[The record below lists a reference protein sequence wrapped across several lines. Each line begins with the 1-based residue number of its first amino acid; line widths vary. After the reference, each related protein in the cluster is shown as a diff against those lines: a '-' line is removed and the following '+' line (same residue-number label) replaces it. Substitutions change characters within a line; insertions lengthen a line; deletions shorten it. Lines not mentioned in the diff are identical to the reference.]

1 MKTFLILLH
10 MIKIIALHRV
20 DDKPVFEVTMN
31 KFSGIYVA
39 PGKIVKIPWQPKT
52 FIHSVKIPQL
62 KVD

>member
-10 MIKIIALHRV
+10 MIKIIPLHRV

-39 PGKIVKIPWQPKT
+39 PGKK
-52 FIHSVKIPQL
+52 S
-62 KVD
+62 